1 MDISA
6 KDWQTGISYKK
17 DDIVRIDNLSTPNYV
32 DINAERAIGE
42 ILLNLTDDQ
51 ENFLQT
57 DANEFIGVDVL
68 YKGDVSPQ
76 VLIGSSKETKYGF
89 LFKIDPSIGY
99 SAQAMIKKNTE
110 ESDLNDAYTTYLF
123 TEEGQINKETSI
135 GVGVGIK
142 FYDKSLNGLS
152 VADERKT
159 NRAMASS
166 ELNHLEWYNAQLDI
180 ASEDIPQQ
188 AAYGIAFVFVYGH
201 KSGGFDFKQIKASPL
216 SQYFYCTEDNISSL
230 DSVPPQSGYWTQEFH
245 WRPSYNTRAAFS
257 AINEYMKLGDGNDYV
272 TNSSIN
278 SLPLELSLNFN
289 NRTDKQSKAI
299 IHFLQE
305 KHFPYDS
312 IFSLSYNANKLLS
325 EETGSFRFKYT
336 YPYRKDLK
344 FTCTNFSHNIASR
357 NNNNIAATFVCN
369 TESTLKSVDSHE
381 GFNMR
386 TDALLPIYIDQDT
399 EFKKGEKITLNTFS
413 LEEPAASELEGVLSI
428 EGSDFENGVP
438 KSAIVKFTEAQNL
451 DTQDCVYITAPENS
465 IYNVGKVKVTEVTSD
480 TEFKVGPILE
490 EGDIEKVQ
498 NYQQIQYL
506 FIKQLDRCPEDCLNS
521 RPLFPDGVSIINPE
535 IIDPQSGEARKRI
548 VFLKNY
554 RRLILES
561 PITQSTSSVTFTPV
575 ENFTLRAEEDFKLII
590 PAVTGRSSIYIEDP
604 EGIPKYPWLKVRAF
618 EHKPSF
624 AFSVNQAPEHIS
636 TDFLDS
642 YVKKYKKGIN
652 QNLFTLNLAFD
663 LKTDREAAEILQ
675 FLESHLGYKKFRY
688 DLPRPYIKDLDY
700 ITTPNRQLNSIFY
713 CPAWEHTVVY
723 KNNHTITAT
732 FVESVTSHPEDLRD
746 VYGLYGR
753 DEEGPCFAAKLA
765 NPITEHYLCT
775 FSSNLQM
782 AEGSGFSLDA
792 DGNKRLGA
800 KNKAVD
806 LVFIVDMT
814 GSMQSTLTTGGTT
827 VTKQQAAIDTIL
839 KMIVAHDDYVMPG
852 TYSYGGEF
860 EAPAIS
866 FQDISGDSNVPP
878 WPVDAS
884 QKSLID
890 INAGDVNSNLKE
902 KGYRVNNLERFK
914 IKVDQKRVNIGFI
927 LMADQSQTVID
938 LSEIP
943 DAFDKDIVYDSV
955 IKVKDNR
962 IPYGDGE
969 YFSKVISKALAQMY
983 NTPRAEYVTDRII
996 IILSDGETYTGDTSG
1011 GPGSKYSPSALQMCA
1026 ALRKNGALAKRRPT
1040 DSVLGQ
1046 YGHGG
1051 NTPASK
1057 MQEYQYQEKD
1067 GKSRL
1072 INPDLGSSNPSWYS
1086 EDLPTIVMFAG
1097 IGSPSSGVSS
1107 LAKNYVYDYDGASP
1121 YTAAPTKT
1129 PQFYF
1134 PITDGGV
1141 QSKELERLM
1150 DLIKTVE
1157 ILTSDSG
1164 FNNLFSLTLHNC
1176 GPHEVEILNTL
1187 INIKSQAGP
1196 LQWTTELLRQGIPKG
1211 GDIKEL
1217 ELLESSETSSNVTR
1231 GKGGQYYNDPN
1242 NQSLFQEAG
1251 GGSNILW
1258 ESFNTKYE
1266 VYRQGKIHEIDGGWN
1281 PLKESFSLITDSGE
1295 NLVLDSGEEII
1306 TDPEAAGPIKTRGVL
1321 NTGVAFKGMP
1331 VRVFRAES
1339 GLEIV
1344 DYNIGNVNQS
1354 NNFKGDYSHLPKLKP
1369 NESLDL
1375 FFGLRVGRLSDI
1387 SEEVQFVV
1395 HTDDGTLNKTDCYG
1409 NINFNIGSTKK
1420 LDDQKPTQEVIP
1432 LPPGDLVHFS
1442 DSVIGSSAT
1451 KSILGNGA
1459 KGSLVMSGGVSSFKL
1474 NTGGRGYN
1482 ASIYSSD
1489 PSSLE
1494 LRITQRT
1501 WGYVTSSWNTRPD
1514 GSISRAKSIQTEGTT
1529 RSTSQLPQVNSS
1541 KKFPKFS
1548 ASINSSGYVDDVSI
1562 RGGSGYPRTTKDWV
1576 RDDEPSGFNST
1587 RWVHREYSFE
1597 LFQYQRMLA
1606 FSKGYY
1612 DQIFSQGDYHNA
1624 YNALAS
1630 LIKESCPEGENKSCS
1645 ASIDSIII
1653 RENVLL
1659 TIYERPN
1666 FQGNVL
1672 IKESGPKAIYS
1683 KLAFPS
1689 MDYAM
1694 QYLDPL
1700 LFQGTA
1706 IIDQNG
1712 NIIPENIKI
1721 VENDVIHSS
1730 KNGSFKIEYLG

>member
-57 DANEFIGVDVL
+57 DANEFIGVDVGDL

-386 TDALLPIYIDQDT
+386 TDALLPIYIDQET

-465 IYNVGKVKVTEVTSD
+465 IYNVGKVKVTEVTSG

-652 QNLFTLNLAFD
+652 QNLFTLNLVFD

-753 DEEGPCFAAKLA
+753 DEESPCFAAKLA

-890 INAGDVNSNLKE
+890 VNADDINNNLKE

-1011 GPGSKYSPSALQMCA
+1011 GRGSKYSPSALQMCA

-1420 LDDQKPTQEVIP
+1420 LEDQKPTQEPVV
-1432 LPPGDLVHFS
+1432 LPPTDLAHLSEFVIGRNVIAFDNS
-1442 DSVIGSSAT
+1442 SNWELILGEGEYPSVIGIWNPGAGLSLD
-1451 KSILGNGA
+1451 SIL
-1459 KGSLVMSGGVSSFKL
+1459 
-1474 NTGGRGYN
+1474 
-1482 ASIYSSD
+1482 
-1489 PSSLE
+1489 
-1494 LRITQRT
+1494 
-1501 WGYVTSSWNTRPD
+1501 
-1514 GSISRAKSIQTEGTT
+1514 
-1529 RSTSQLPQVNSS
+1529 
-1541 KKFPKFS
+1541 
-1548 ASINSSGYVDDVSI
+1548 
-1562 RGGSGYPRTTKDWV
+1562 
-1576 RDDEPSGFNST
+1576 
-1587 RWVHREYSFE
+1587 
-1597 LFQYQRMLA
+1597 
-1606 FSKGYY
+1606 
-1612 DQIFSQGDYHNA
+1612 
-1624 YNALAS
+1624 
-1630 LIKESCPEGENKSCS
+1630 
-1645 ASIDSIII
+1645 I

-1659 TIYERPN
+1659 TIYDQPD
-1666 FQGNVL
+1666 FKGDIL
-1672 IKESGPKAIYS
+1672 LKETGPKGIYS
-1683 KLAFPS
+1683 YNVAFKGNYQKLLDE
-1689 MDYAM
+1689 MDPEK
-1694 QYLDPL
+1694 LK
-1700 LFQGTA
+1700 GTA
-1706 IIDQNG
+1706 ILDLNG
-1712 NIIPENIKI
+1712 KIIEDNIKM
-1721 VENDVIHSS
+1721 VDNEVLHPGHT
-1730 KNGSFKIEYLG
+1730 GSIKIEYLG

>member
-57 DANEFIGVDVL
+57 DANEFIGVDVGDL

-76 VLIGSSKETKYGF
+76 VLISSSKETKYGF
-89 LFKIDPSIGY
+89 LFKVDPSIGY

-257 AINEYMKLGDGNDYV
+257 AINEYMKLGDGNDYI

-386 TDALLPIYIDQDT
+386 TDALLPVYIDQDT

-413 LEEPAASELEGVLSI
+413 LEEPAASELEGALSI

-438 KSAIVKFTEAQNL
+438 RSAIVKFTEAQNL

-490 EGDIEKVQ
+490 EGDTEKVQ

-521 RPLFPDGVSIINPE
+521 RPLFPDGASIINPE

-652 QNLFTLNLAFD
+652 QNLFTLNLVFD

-1011 GPGSKYSPSALQMCA
+1011 GRGSKYSPSALQMCA

-1420 LDDQKPTQEVIP
+1420 LEYQKPTQEP
-1432 LPPGDLVHFS
+1432 LKRIVSDLVHFS
-1442 DSVIGSSAT
+1442 DGAIGAAMSMAPELEIKQLTTNGSVGRYYSA
-1451 KSILGNGA
+1451 SGRSRSGNVFRVTQ
-1459 KGSLVMSGGVSSFKL
+1459 K
-1474 NTGGRGYN
+1474 N
-1482 ASIYSSD
+1482 
-1489 PSSLE
+1489 P
-1494 LRITQRT
+1494 IT
-1501 WGYVTSSWNTRPD
+1501 
-1514 GSISRAKSIQTEGTT
+1514 SRAI
-1529 RSTSQLPQVNSS
+1529 
-1541 KKFPKFS
+1541 
-1548 ASINSSGYVDDVSI
+1548 DVSI
-1562 RGGSGYPRTTKDWV
+1562 GKQRNAPAQATSY
-1576 RDDEPSGFNST
+1576 PSGFPVNST
-1587 RWVHREYSFE
+1587 LLADGFVIANSEKQIIDLYKKEGIGISLKDTDGGAEFSYRSSEYSRYFMMKDSDYIAARFVKKLNRWGYGAINLKANKIPTGPSLKSGYSPE
-1597 LFQYQRMLA
+1597 EAEKGFMPEDVSNMLGSGEYKSA
-1606 FSKGYY
+1606 TSSLKNVTETL
-1612 DQIFSQGDYHNA
+1612 DSI
-1624 YNALAS
+1624 
-1630 LIKESCPEGENKSCS
+1630 LIKEDALLTMYDQPDFAGNVVLKETGPLLVYSKNASEYIN
-1645 ASIDSIII
+1645 SIDTEALKDTGIVD
-1653 RENVLL
+1653 E
-1659 TIYERPN
+1659 
-1666 FQGNVL
+1666 
-1672 IKESGPKAIYS
+1672 
-1683 KLAFPS
+1683 
-1689 MDYAM
+1689 
-1694 QYLDPL
+1694 
-1700 LFQGTA
+1700 
-1706 IIDQNG
+1706 NG
-1712 NIIPENIKI
+1712 NLIRSKIKS
-1721 VENDVIHSS
+1721 VDNLNAYL
-1730 KNGSFKIEYLG
+1730 NGSFKIEYIR

>member
-6 KDWQTGISYKK
+6 KDWQTGVSYQK
-17 DDIVRIDNLSTPNYV
+17 DDIVRIDNLSIPNYV
-32 DINAERAIGE
+32 DTSAERAIGE
-42 ILLNLTDDQ
+42 IFLHLADD
-51 ENFLQT
+51 EDNFLKT
-57 DANEFIGVDVL
+57 DQNELIQVEVGPL
-68 YKGDVSPQ
+68 YKGDVSPE
-76 VLIGSSKETKYGF
+76 VLIASSKETKYGF
-89 LFKIDPSIGY
+89 LFKVDPSIGY

-110 ESDLNDAYTTYLF
+110 DSDLNDAYTTYLF
-123 TEEGQINKETSI
+123 TEDGEINPQTSI

-142 FYDKSLNGLS
+142 FYDKHMNS
-152 VADERKT
+152 VSTIDERKT

-188 AAYGIAFVFVYGH
+188 AAYGIAFIFVYGH
-201 KSGGFDFKQIKASPL
+201 KSGGFDFKNIKASPL
-216 SQYFYCTEDNISSL
+216 SQFFYCTEDNISSL
-230 DSVPPQSGYWTQEFH
+230 DSVPPESGYWTQEFH

-386 TDALLPIYIDQDT
+386 TDALLPIYIDEDT

-428 EGSDFENGVP
+428 EGSDFEDGLP
-438 KSAIVKFTEAQNL
+438 TSAIIKFADAQDL

-465 IYNVGKVKVTEVTSD
+465 IYNAGKVKITEIISG
-480 TEFKVGPILE
+480 TEFKISPVLE
-490 EGDIEKVQ
+490 EGDTEKVQ

-506 FIKQLDRCPEDCLNS
+506 SIKQMDRCPEDCVNS
-521 RPLFPDGVSIINPE
+521 RPLFPDGVSSISPE
-535 IIDPQSGEARKRI
+535 LIDPQTGEPRKRI

-554 RRLILES
+554 RRLILET
-561 PITQSTSSVTFTPV
+561 PITPTTSSVTFTPV

-624 AFSVNQAPEHIS
+624 AFSVNQSPEHVS

-652 QNLFTLNLAFD
+652 QNLFTLNLVFD
-663 LKTDREAAEILQ
+663 LKTDKEAAEILQ
-675 FLESHLGYKKFRY
+675 FLESHLGYKKFRF

-746 VYGLYGR
+746 VYGLYNR
-753 DEEGPCFAAKLA
+753 DEQGPCFAAKLA

-775 FSSNLQM
+775 FSSSLQM
-782 AEGSGFSLDA
+782 AEGSGFSVDS
-792 DGNKRLGA
+792 DGGKSLQPKG
-800 KNKAVD
+800 KSVD
-806 LVFIVDMT
+806 LIFIVDMT
-814 GSMQSTLTTGGTT
+814 GSMQSSLTTAGVT

-839 KMIVAHDDYVMPG
+839 KMVVAHDDYIMPG
-852 TYSYGGEF
+852 TEGYGGEF
-860 EAPAIS
+860 STPAIS
-866 FQDISGDSNVPP
+866 FQDISGDNNVPP
-878 WPVDAS
+878 WPVDS
-884 QKSLID
+884 KQQSLID
-890 INAGDVNSNLKE
+890 INAEDINKNLKE
-902 KGYRVNNLERFK
+902 KGYTVNNLERFK

-938 LSEIP
+938 VSEFP
-943 DAFDKDIVYDSV
+943 DSFDKDIVYDSV

-983 NTPRAEYVTDRII
+983 NSPRAEYISDRII

-1011 GPGSKYSPSALQMCA
+1011 GRGSKYSPSALQMCA

-1040 DSVLGQ
+1040 DSVLAQ

-1057 MQEYQYQEKD
+1057 MKDYQYQEKN

-1072 INPDLGSSNPSWYS
+1072 INPDLGINNPAWYS
-1086 EDLPTIVMFAG
+1086 EEIPTVVMFAG

-1107 LAKNYVYDYDGASP
+1107 LAKNYVYDYDGPSP
-1121 YTAAPTKT
+1121 YTAPPTKV

-1150 DLIKTVE
+1150 SLIKTVE

-1164 FNNLFSLTLHNC
+1164 YNNLFSLTLHNC

-1187 INIKSQAGP
+1187 VNIKSQDKAMK
-1196 LQWTTELLRQGIPKG
+1196 WTTELLRQGIPKG
-1211 GDIKEL
+1211 GDVKQL
-1217 ELLESSETSSNVTR
+1217 EFLESHEISNNTTR
-1231 GKGGQYYNDPN
+1231 GKGGQYYGDPN
-1242 NQSLFQEAG
+1242 NQTLFQEETT
-1251 GGSNILW
+1251 SNILW

-1266 VYRQGKIHEIDGGWN
+1266 VYRQGKIYEIDGGWN
-1281 PLKESFSLITDSGE
+1281 PQKEEKAITTDADEILATDNGE
-1295 NLVLDSGEEII
+1295 ALV
-1306 TDPEAAGPIKTRGVL
+1306 TDTEDVEPIKTEGVR

-1331 VRVFRAES
+1331 VRIFRSES

-1344 DYNIGNVNQS
+1344 DYNIGNVNAS
-1354 NNFKGDYSHLPKLKP
+1354 NQYKGDYSHLPKLKP
-1369 NESLDL
+1369 NESIDL
-1375 FFGLRVGRLSDI
+1375 FFGMKVGRLSDVN
-1387 SEEVQFVV
+1387 EEVQFVV

-1409 NINFNIGSTKK
+1409 NINFMIGVPKTEEA
-1420 LDDQKPTQEVIP
+1420 KPTQKP
-1432 LPPGDLVHFS
+1432 LKRIVSDLVHFS
-1442 DSVIGSSAT
+1442 DGAIGAVMAT
-1451 KSILGNGA
+1451 TPELKIKQLTNQRGA
-1459 KGSLVMSGGVSSFKL
+1459 M
-1474 NTGGRGYN
+1474 
-1482 ASIYSSD
+1482 
-1489 PSSLE
+1489 
-1494 LRITQRT
+1494 
-1501 WGYVTSSWNTRPD
+1501 
-1514 GSISRAKSIQTEGTT
+1514 
-1529 RSTSQLPQVNSS
+1529 
-1541 KKFPKFS
+1541 
-1548 ASINSSGYVDDVSI
+1548 SI
-1562 RGGSGYPRTTKDWV
+1562 RYKGPQPRGTFVFRVTQINPIDNKIIGVHRGKRSDV
-1576 RDDEPSGFNST
+1576 AASTGRSRYPSGFPSNST
-1587 RWVHREYSFE
+1587 LLSDGFVFATSKQAIIDKYNAGSIVIKVPDSDNYVR
-1597 LFQYQRMLA
+1597 
-1606 FSKGYY
+1606 FSYRDNKWGGERLLKDDAYRTDMNARYY
-1612 DQIFSQGDYHNA
+1612 GFNA
-1624 YNALAS
+1624 YSNKVLAGPS
-1630 LIKESCPEGENKSCS
+1630 LKSGYSPEEAEKGFMPEDVSNMLGSGEYKSATSSLKNVTETLDSILIKEDALLTMYDQPDFAGNVVLKETGPLLVYSKNASEYIN
-1645 ASIDSIII
+1645 SIDTEALKDTGIVD
-1653 RENVLL
+1653 EN
-1659 TIYERPN
+1659 
-1666 FQGNVL
+1666 GNVIRSK
-1672 IKESGPKAIYS
+1672 IKSVDNLNA
-1683 KLAFPS
+1683 
-1689 MDYAM
+1689 
-1694 QYLDPL
+1694 YL
-1700 LFQGTA
+1700 
-1706 IIDQNG
+1706 
-1712 NIIPENIKI
+1712 
-1721 VENDVIHSS
+1721 
-1730 KNGSFKIEYLG
+1730 NGSFKIEYIG

>member
-6 KDWQTGISYKK
+6 KDWNTGVSYQR
-17 DDIVRIDNLSTPNYV
+17 DDVVRFDNLSTPNYV
-32 DINAERAIGE
+32 DINSDRAIGE
-42 ILLNLTDDQ
+42 ISLNLTDD
-51 ENFLQT
+51 EDNFLKT
-57 DANEFIGVDVL
+57 DQNEFIGLDAGNL
-68 YKGDVSPQ
+68 YKGNISTEVS
-76 VLIGSSKETKYGF
+76 VFKSEEIKYGF
-89 LFKIDPSIGY
+89 LFKVDTSIGY
-99 SAQAMIKKNTE
+99 SAQAMIKKNSE
-110 ESDLNDAYTTYLF
+110 GSDLSDAYTTYLF
-123 TEEGQINKETSI
+123 TENGGIDESTSV

-142 FYDKSLNGLS
+142 FYDKSLNS
-152 VADERKT
+152 VSTTDERKT

-180 ASEDIPQQ
+180 ASEDIPEQ

-201 KSGGFDFKQIKASPL
+201 KSGGFDFRGIKASTL
-216 SQYFYCTEDNISSL
+216 SQFFYCTKDHVSSL
-230 DSVPPQSGYWTQEFH
+230 NSVAPESEYWTQEFH

-257 AINEYMKLGDGNDYV
+257 AINEYMKLGDGKDYV

-386 TDALLPIYIDQDT
+386 TDALLPIYIDQET

-413 LEEPAASELEGVLSI
+413 LQEPSASELEEILSI
-428 EGSDFENGVP
+428 EGADIEDGTP
-438 KSAIVKFTEAQNL
+438 KSAIIKFIEAQDL
-451 DTQDCVYITAPENS
+451 DTQDCVYITAPEES
-465 IYNVGKVKVTEVTSD
+465 IYNAGKVKITQVISD
-480 TEFKVGPILE
+480 TEFKISPILE
-490 EGDIEKVQ
+490 EGAIDTVQ

-506 FIKQLDRCPEDCLNS
+506 FIKKMDRCPEDCVNS
-521 RPLFPDGVSIINPE
+521 RPLFPEGASKINPTF
-535 IIDPQSGEARKRI
+535 IDPQTGEAKKRV

-554 RRLILES
+554 RRLILETE
-561 PITQSTSSVTFTPV
+561 ITENTSSVTFTPL
-575 ENFTLRAEEDFKLII
+575 ENFTLRAEEDFKVII
-590 PAVTGRSSIYIEDP
+590 PAVTGRSSIYIEDA
-604 EGIPKYPWLKVRAF
+604 ESISKYPWLKVRAF

-652 QNLFTLNLAFD
+652 QNLFTLNLVFD
-663 LKTDREAAEILQ
+663 LKSDKEAAEILQ
-675 FLESHLGYKKFRY
+675 FLEGHLGYKKFRF

-700 ITTPNRQLNSIFY
+700 VTTPNKQLNSIFY
-713 CPAWEHTVVY
+713 CPAWEHAVVY

-732 FVESVTSHPEDLRD
+732 FVESVTSHSEDLRD
-746 VYGLYGR
+746 VYGLYDR
-753 DEEGPCFAAKLA
+753 KEQGPCFAAKLA
-765 NPITEHYLCT
+765 NPITQHYLCT

-782 AEGSGFSLDA
+782 AEGSGFSVDS
-792 DGNKRLGA
+792 DGGKSLKP
-800 KNKAVD
+800 KNKSID

-814 GSMQSTLTTGGTT
+814 GSMQSKLTTGGTV

-839 KMIVAHDDYVMPG
+839 KMVVAHDDYVMPG
-852 TYSYGGEF
+852 TYGYGGEF

-878 WPVDAS
+878 WPVDSS

-890 INAGDVNSNLKE
+890 VSADDINSNLKE
-902 KGYRVNNLERFK
+902 KGYKVDNLERFK

-938 LSEIP
+938 LSEVP
-943 DAFDKDIVYDSV
+943 DSFDKDIVYDSV
-955 IKVKDNR
+955 VKVKDNR
-962 IPYGDGE
+962 INYGDGE

-996 IILSDGETYTGDTSG
+996 IILSDGETYTGDSSG
-1011 GPGSKYSPSALQMCA
+1011 SRGNLYSPSALQMCA

-1040 DSVLGQ
+1040 DDVLGH

-1051 NTPASK
+1051 HTPAAK
-1057 MQEYQYQEKD
+1057 IKDYQYQEKD

-1072 INPDLGSSNPSWYS
+1072 INPDLGINNPSWYS

-1097 IGSPSSGVSS
+1097 IGSPSSGISS
-1107 LAKNYVYDYDGASP
+1107 LAKNYVYDYDGPSP
-1121 YTAAPTKT
+1121 YTSAPTKT

-1150 DLIKTVE
+1150 GLIKTVE

-1164 FNNLFSLTLHNC
+1164 YNNLFSLTLHNC

-1187 INIKSQAGP
+1187 VNIKSQDKAMK
-1196 LQWTTELLRQGIPKG
+1196 WTTELLRQGIPKG

-1217 ELLESSETSSNVTR
+1217 QFLESHEISNATTR
-1231 GKGGQYYNDPN
+1231 GKGGQYYDDPN
-1242 NQSLFQEAG
+1242 NKALLQEG
-1251 GGSNILW
+1251 STSNIFW
-1258 ESFNTKYE
+1258 ESFNTRYE

-1281 PLKESFSLITDSGE
+1281 PLKESFSLATDSGE
-1295 NLVLDSGEEII
+1295 ELILDSGSGIV
-1306 TDPEAAGPIKTRGVL
+1306 TDPEDEGPVKTRGVL

-1331 VRVFRAES
+1331 VRIFRAES

-1344 DYNIGNVNQS
+1344 DYNIGDVNQS

-1387 SEEVQFVV
+1387 SEEIQFVV

-1409 NINFNIGSTKK
+1409 NINFNIESTKK
-1420 LDDQKPTQEVIP
+1420 LEDQKPTQEPIY
-1432 LPPGDLVHFS
+1432 LPEDLVHFS
-1442 DSVIGSSAT
+1442 DNIIGATKKIPYKYKYEKTTNRGKKFKDIKQYIVHVHHPITDAKITSRTVDASSPKEAKEEFDFYYNGGIQRKTGVGDPTPYYESIVIPAATAFAISDDSNIFGRGQYNNLSSAAT
-1451 KSILGNGA
+1451 NVTETLDSI
-1459 KGSLVMSGGVSSFKL
+1459 
-1474 NTGGRGYN
+1474 
-1482 ASIYSSD
+1482 
-1489 PSSLE
+1489 
-1494 LRITQRT
+1494 
-1501 WGYVTSSWNTRPD
+1501 
-1514 GSISRAKSIQTEGTT
+1514 
-1529 RSTSQLPQVNSS
+1529 
-1541 KKFPKFS
+1541 
-1548 ASINSSGYVDDVSI
+1548 
-1562 RGGSGYPRTTKDWV
+1562 
-1576 RDDEPSGFNST
+1576 
-1587 RWVHREYSFE
+1587 
-1597 LFQYQRMLA
+1597 
-1606 FSKGYY
+1606 
-1612 DQIFSQGDYHNA
+1612 
-1624 YNALAS
+1624 
-1630 LIKESCPEGENKSCS
+1630 LIKEN
-1645 ASIDSIII
+1645 A
-1653 RENVLL
+1653 LL
-1659 TIYERPN
+1659 TIYDQKD
-1666 FQGNVL
+1666 FKGNIVL
-1672 IKESGPKAIYS
+1672 KESGPKLIYS
-1683 KLAFPS
+1683 K
-1689 MDYAM
+1689 YASGYIDAINNNALIGTGM
-1694 QYLDPL
+1694 LD
-1700 LFQGTA
+1700 GS
-1706 IIDQNG
+1706 G
-1712 NIIPENIKI
+1712 NLIRNNIK
-1721 VENDVIHSS
+1721 VVDNLNAYL
-1730 KNGSFKIEYLG
+1730 NGSFKIEYMR

>member
-6 KDWQTGISYKK
+6 KDWVTGASYKK
-17 DDIVRIDNLSTPNYV
+17 DDIIRLDNLSTPNYV
-32 DINAERAIGE
+32 DINSDKAIGD
-42 ILLNLTDDQ
+42 ILLKMIDDEENILSTDQ
-51 ENFLQT
+51 SEI
-57 DANEFIGVDVL
+57 IGLEAGDL
-68 YKGDVSPQ
+68 YKGNVSAE
-76 VLIGSSKETKYGF
+76 VSVKSSNEVNYGF
-89 LFKIDPSIGY
+89 LFKVDPSIAY
-99 SAQAMIKKNTE
+99 SAQAMIQKGTE
-110 ESDLNDAYTTYLF
+110 DTELNDAYTTYLF
-123 TEEGQINKETSI
+123 TESGEINKQTSI

-152 VADERKT
+152 VTDERKT
-159 NRAMASS
+159 NRVMASS
-166 ELNHLEWYNAQLDI
+166 ELDHLEWYNAQLDI
-180 ASEDIPQQ
+180 ASEDIPEQ

-201 KSGGFDFKQIKASPL
+201 KSGSFNFRHIKASPL
-216 SQYFYCTEDNISSL
+216 SQYFYCTQDHVSSL
-230 DSVPPQSGYWTQEFH
+230 DSVPPEGEYWTQEFH

-399 EFKKGEKITLNTFS
+399 QFKKGEKITLNTFS
-413 LEEPAASELEGVLSI
+413 LEEPAASKLTDILSI
-428 EGSDFENGVP
+428 EGSELQGDIP
-438 KSAIVKFTEAQNL
+438 QSAIIKFSEPQNL
-451 DTQDCVYITAPENS
+451 DTQDCVFITGPENS
-465 IYNVGKVKVTEVTSD
+465 IYNVGKTKVIESISD
-480 TEFKVGPILE
+480 VEFRVSPILE
-490 EGDIEKVQ
+490 EGETEKVE
-498 NYQQIQYL
+498 NYQQAQYL

-521 RPLFPDGVSIINPE
+521 RPLFPDGVSNISSE
-535 IIDPQSGEARKRI
+535 VIDPQTGDPRKRI

-554 RRLILES
+554 RRLILET

-590 PAVTGRSSIYIEDP
+590 PAVTGRSSIYIEDA

-624 AFSVNQAPEHIS
+624 AFSVNQTPEHIS

-642 YVKKYKKGIN
+642 YVKRYKKGIN
-652 QNLFTLNLAFD
+652 QNLFTLNLVFD
-663 LKTDREAAEILQ
+663 LKTDKEAAEILQ

-700 ITTPNRQLNSIFY
+700 ITSPNRQINSIFY

-732 FVESVTSHPEDLRD
+732 FVESVTSRSEDLRD

-765 NPITEHYLCT
+765 NPVTEHNLCT

-782 AEGSGFSLDA
+782 AEGLGFSLDA
-792 DGNKRLGA
+792 DGEKSLGA
-800 KNKAVD
+800 RNKAVD

-814 GSMQSTLTTGGTT
+814 GSMQSTLSTGGTT

-852 TYSYGGEF
+852 TYGYGGEF

-866 FQDISGDSNVPP
+866 FQDLSGNSNIPP
-878 WPVDAS
+878 WPVDSS

-890 INAGDVNSNLKE
+890 INAENINSNLKE

-938 LSEIP
+938 LSEVP
-943 DAFDKDIVYDSV
+943 DSFDKDIIYDSV

-962 IPYGDGE
+962 INYGDGE

-996 IILSDGETYTGDTSG
+996 IILSDGETYTGDSSG
-1011 GPGSKYSPSALQMCA
+1011 SRGGLYSPSALQMCA
-1026 ALRKNGALAKRRPT
+1026 ALRKNGALARRRPS
-1040 DSVLGQ
+1040 DNVLGQ

-1051 NTPASK
+1051 HTPASK

-1072 INPDLGSSNPSWYS
+1072 INPDLGISNPSWYS
-1086 EDLPTIVMFAG
+1086 EELPTIVMFAG

-1107 LAKNYVYDYDGASP
+1107 LAKNYVYDYDGVSP

-1196 LQWTTELLRQGIPKG
+1196 LQWTTELLRQGISKG

-1217 ELLESSETSSNVTR
+1217 EFLEFSETSSNTTR
-1231 GKGGQYYNDPN
+1231 GKGGQYYDDPN
-1242 NQSLFQEAG
+1242 NQNLFKKEG

-1258 ESFNTKYE
+1258 ESFNTKHE

-1281 PLKESFSLITDSGE
+1281 PLKESFSLSTDSGE
-1295 NLVLDSGEEII
+1295 ELILDSGSGIV
-1306 TDPEAAGPIKTRGVL
+1306 TDPEDEGPVKTRGVL

-1331 VRVFRAES
+1331 VRIFRAES

-1409 NINFNIGSTKK
+1409 NINFMIGVPKTE
-1420 LDDQKPTQEVIP
+1420 DAKPTQEPIY
-1432 LPPGDLVHFS
+1432 LPEDLVHFS
-1442 DSVIGSSAT
+1442 DNIIGATKKIPYEYKYEKTTNRGKKFKDIKRYIVHVHHPITDAKVTSRTVDASSPKQAKEAFDFYYNGGIQRKTGVGDPTPYYESIVIPAATAFAISDDSNIFGRGQYNNLSSAVT
-1451 KSILGNGA
+1451 NVTETLDSI
-1459 KGSLVMSGGVSSFKL
+1459 
-1474 NTGGRGYN
+1474 
-1482 ASIYSSD
+1482 
-1489 PSSLE
+1489 
-1494 LRITQRT
+1494 
-1501 WGYVTSSWNTRPD
+1501 
-1514 GSISRAKSIQTEGTT
+1514 
-1529 RSTSQLPQVNSS
+1529 
-1541 KKFPKFS
+1541 
-1548 ASINSSGYVDDVSI
+1548 
-1562 RGGSGYPRTTKDWV
+1562 
-1576 RDDEPSGFNST
+1576 
-1587 RWVHREYSFE
+1587 
-1597 LFQYQRMLA
+1597 
-1606 FSKGYY
+1606 
-1612 DQIFSQGDYHNA
+1612 
-1624 YNALAS
+1624 
-1630 LIKESCPEGENKSCS
+1630 LIKEN
-1645 ASIDSIII
+1645 A
-1653 RENVLL
+1653 LL
-1659 TIYERPN
+1659 TIYDQKD
-1666 FQGNVL
+1666 FKGNIVL
-1672 IKESGPKAIYS
+1672 KESGPKLIYS
-1683 KLAFPS
+1683 K
-1689 MDYAM
+1689 YASGYIDAIDNNALIGTGM
-1694 QYLDPL
+1694 LD
-1700 LFQGTA
+1700 GS
-1706 IIDQNG
+1706 G
-1712 NIIPENIKI
+1712 NLIRNNIK
-1721 VENDVIHSS
+1721 VVDNLNAYL
-1730 KNGSFKIEYLG
+1730 NGSFKIEYIG

>member
-57 DANEFIGVDVL
+57 DANEFIGVDVGDL

-76 VLIGSSKETKYGF
+76 VLISSSKETKYGF
-89 LFKIDPSIGY
+89 LFKVDPSIGY

-230 DSVPPQSGYWTQEFH
+230 DLVPPQSGYWTQEFH

-257 AINEYMKLGDGNDYV
+257 AINEYMKLGDGNDYI

-386 TDALLPIYIDQDT
+386 TDALLPVYIDQDT

-413 LEEPAASELEGVLSI
+413 LEEPAASELEGALSI

-438 KSAIVKFTEAQNL
+438 RSAIVKFTEAQNL

-490 EGDIEKVQ
+490 EGDTEKVQ

-521 RPLFPDGVSIINPE
+521 RPLFPDGASIINPE

-652 QNLFTLNLAFD
+652 QNLFTLNLVFD

-1011 GPGSKYSPSALQMCA
+1011 GRGSKYSPSALQMCA

-1040 DSVLGQ
+1040 DSVLSQ

-1072 INPDLGSSNPSWYS
+1072 INPDLGSSNPLWYS

-1420 LDDQKPTQEVIP
+1420 LEDQKPTQEPIY
-1432 LPPGDLVHFS
+1432 LPEDLVHFS
-1442 DSVIGSSAT
+1442 DNIIGAT
-1451 KSILGNGA
+1451 KKIPYKYKYEKTTNRGKKIRDIQRYIVHVHHPITDAKVTSRTVDASNPREAKKEFDFYHNGGIQRKTGVGDPTPYYESIVIPAATAFAISDDSNI
-1459 KGSLVMSGGVSSFKL
+1459 F
-1474 NTGGRGYN
+1474 GRGQYN
-1482 ASIYSSD
+1482 NLSLAITNVTETLDSI
-1489 PSSLE
+1489 
-1494 LRITQRT
+1494 
-1501 WGYVTSSWNTRPD
+1501 
-1514 GSISRAKSIQTEGTT
+1514 
-1529 RSTSQLPQVNSS
+1529 
-1541 KKFPKFS
+1541 
-1548 ASINSSGYVDDVSI
+1548 
-1562 RGGSGYPRTTKDWV
+1562 
-1576 RDDEPSGFNST
+1576 
-1587 RWVHREYSFE
+1587 
-1597 LFQYQRMLA
+1597 
-1606 FSKGYY
+1606 
-1612 DQIFSQGDYHNA
+1612 
-1624 YNALAS
+1624 
-1630 LIKESCPEGENKSCS
+1630 LIKEN
-1645 ASIDSIII
+1645 A
-1653 RENVLL
+1653 LL
-1659 TIYERPN
+1659 TIYDQKD
-1666 FQGNVL
+1666 FKGNIVL
-1672 IKESGPKAIYS
+1672 KESGPKLIYS
-1683 KLAFPS
+1683 K
-1689 MDYAM
+1689 YASGYIDAIDNNALIGTGM
-1694 QYLDPL
+1694 LD
-1700 LFQGTA
+1700 GS
-1706 IIDQNG
+1706 G
-1712 NIIPENIKI
+1712 NLIRNNIK
-1721 VENDVIHSS
+1721 VVDDLNSYVD
-1730 KNGSFKIEYLG
+1730 GSFKIEYIR